1 MDGTSVV
8 VPVYNGER
16 FIGEALRSVF
26 AQTLPASEVVVID
39 DGSTDR
45 TKEIVSQFGESVHYY
60 YQPNKGAAEARNR
73 GIAAACGEWI
83 AFLDADD
90 IWYPEKLALQF
101 DYLKRHP
108 EVQFVYSDLAICDE
122 NGVVLE
128 ADALKTR
135 WEAERPS
142 RNLNLDLISL
152 AFNEQPFPHPS
163 TVLIKK
169 EVLVRAGGF
178 NPAFRRNY
186 HEDFEA
192 FAKAAHI
199 SPPHFMAQ
207 TLVKYRRPAKRP
219 SAEENF
225 LLLLH
230 SLYALWRDDPKKREA
245 VRRCLAAYYGKK
257 GQGYLCSGHYRQAR
271 EYLALALVYNP
282 SDRHALRRR
291 LVSRLPLVRKFYAFW
306 QVRVRGKV
314 FALSAEL
321 F

>member
-1 MDGTSVV
+1 M
-8 VPVYNGER
+8 VPVYNGEG
-16 FIGEALRSVF
+16 FVAEALRS
-26 AQTLPASEVVVID
+26 ALEQTLPAFEVIVVD

-45 TKEIVSQFGESVHYY
+45 TREVIEHFGERVRYF

-73 GIAAACGEWI
+73 GVAVAQGEWI

-90 IWYPEKLALQF
+90 VWYPEKLALQF

-108 EVQFVYSDLAICDE
+108 EVQFVYSDLALCDE
-122 NGVVLE
+122 SGAVIE
-128 ADALKTR
+128 TDALKTQ
-135 WEAERPS
+135 WEAERPG

-152 AFNEQPFPHPS
+152 AFNQQPFPHPS

-169 EVLVRAGGF
+169 DVLLKAGGF

-192 FAKAAHI
+192 FAKAARI
-199 SPPHFMAQ
+199 SPPHFMARS
-207 TLVKYRRPAKRP
+207 LIKYRRPSRRP
-219 SAEENF
+219 AAEQNF

-230 SLYALWRDDPKKREA
+230 GLYDLWSDDPKRQA
-245 VRRCLAAYYGKK
+245 VVRQCLAGYYGKK
-257 GQGYLCSGHYRQAR
+257 GQSYLCSGYYKQAR
-271 EYLALALVYNP
+271 EYLALALSYNP

-291 LVSRLPLVRKFYAFW
+291 LVSRLPLVRDFYAFW

-314 FALSAEL
+314 FVLSNEL